1 MQLNYRLELL
11 TGETIDILQNEKHFQ
26 RDFEPKGSSGSQVI
40 EKHEFFKNRFQNSLS
55 RECML
60 HLPPSYGYPS

>member
-11 TGETIDILQNEKHFQ
+11 CGGTIDMLWNKKTYFQ

-40 EKHEFFKNRFQNSLS
+40 
-55 RECML
+55 
-60 HLPPSYGYPS
+60 